1 MKLSKGLKWLSAL
14 LVTTSVVTTT
24 VPVAAAPFSLFGS
37 KEQLSDEDIQKI
49 QEVYRSIREGYI
61 EEIDKEKILEGAL
74 KGMVSATEDP
84 YSEYFNKEESTA
96 FDNAMSDSFEGIG
109 VQFQVKGGE
118 MVVIS
123 ALDDTPAS
131 KAGLQPNDV
140 IVSVDGTELKDK
152 TTQEVMKLIRGPKGS
167 EVKLVIRRGSSSFE
181 VKLTRDTIPNYSVTS
196 NLDEQ
201 DKTIAHI
208 KIIQFGENTAKE
220 LENAVKKARE
230 DGAKSFIFDLRNDPG
245 GLLSQALAIGNMFL
259 KDGDV
264 ILQTQERGSDPTVF
278 SADTKLYGDFK
289 ITEPYVFLVDGG
301 SASASEILAAAIKEN
316 TKHDLVGEKT
326 FGKGTVQQVLNQ
338 SDLGE
343 LKLTI
348 AKWLTPK
355 GDWIHKQGI
364 EPTVAVEQEPVA
376 KAVSLSYDDTLAKGQ
391 SNDGVKNLAL
401 ILKALGYELEST
413 EYFDDKMEAA
423 VKAFQKDKGLTED
436 GQVTGK
442 TADALNEATREYLKA
457 HDVQYDKAK
466 EVLKQGNNS

>member
-1 MKLSKGLKWLSAL
+1 MKLSKGLKWLSTL
-14 LVTTSVVTTT
+14 LVTASVVTTT

-167 EVKLVIRRGSSSFE
+167 EVKLVIRRGGSSFE

-264 ILQTQERGSDPTVF
+264 ILQTQERGSNPTVF

-338 SDLGE
+338 SS
-343 LKLTI
+343 
-348 AKWLTPK
+348 WR
-355 GDWIHKQGI
+355 I
-364 EPTVAVEQEPVA
+364 EA
-376 KAVSLSYDDTLAKGQ
+376 DDC
-391 SNDGVKNLAL
+391 
-401 ILKALGYELEST
+401 
-413 EYFDDKMEAA
+413 
-423 VKAFQKDKGLTED
+423 
-436 GQVTGK
+436 
-442 TADALNEATREYLKA
+442 
-457 HDVQYDKAK
+457 
-466 EVLKQGNNS
+466 

>member
-167 EVKLVIRRGSSSFE
+167 EVKLVIRRGGSSFE

-201 DKTIAHI
+201 DKTI
-208 KIIQFGENTAKE
+208 
-220 LENAVKKARE
+220 
-230 DGAKSFIFDLRNDPG
+230 
-245 GLLSQALAIGNMFL
+245 
-259 KDGDV
+259 
-264 ILQTQERGSDPTVF
+264 
-278 SADTKLYGDFK
+278 
-289 ITEPYVFLVDGG
+289 
-301 SASASEILAAAIKEN
+301 
-316 TKHDLVGEKT
+316 
-326 FGKGTVQQVLNQ
+326 GKC
-338 SDLGE
+338 
-343 LKLTI
+343 
-348 AKWLTPK
+348 
-355 GDWIHKQGI
+355 
-364 EPTVAVEQEPVA
+364 
-376 KAVSLSYDDTLAKGQ
+376 
-391 SNDGVKNLAL
+391 
-401 ILKALGYELEST
+401 
-413 EYFDDKMEAA
+413 
-423 VKAFQKDKGLTED
+423 
-436 GQVTGK
+436 
-442 TADALNEATREYLKA
+442 R
-457 HDVQYDKAK
+457 
-466 EVLKQGNNS
+466 